1 MSIVNLQQQMQEL
14 SLTGMINAL
23 ETDLMVATKQD
34 WSHEELL
41 SRLLQSEKVYRD
53 DKFIAKKVKAA
64 SFKRN
69 AYLEDFDMAVKRG
82 VSKSQLQD
90 LMSLSWLEV
99 ARPIIFIGQTGMG
112 KSYLAEALGRYVCAK
127 RKTVLFKE
135 STELFLLIAESR
147 RLNRYLTTRK
157 RLASYDI
164 LIIDDFG
171 MRKLNSTEAQDLKE
185 LLELRSISRSTFFT
199 TQLPISHWGEIIEDV
214 VILEAI
220 VDLVDHSSIK
230 IEMKGEKTYR
240 EIKAKKLDSK
250 ASNKE

>member
-1 MSIVNLQQQMQEL
+1 VSIVNIQQQMQEL
-14 SLTGMINAL
+14 NLNGMMNAI
-23 ETDLMVATKQD
+23 ETDLTVAMKQD

-53 DKFIAKKVKAA
+53 DQFVLKKVKTAQ
-64 SFKRN
+64 FKRN

-90 LMSLSWLEV
+90 LMSLNWLEV
-99 ARPIIFIGQTGMG
+99 ARPIIFVGQTGMG
-112 KSYLAEALGRYVCAK
+112 KSYLAEALGRYACSK

-135 STELFLLIAESR
+135 STELFLMITEGR

-157 RLASYDI
+157 RLASYDV

-171 MRKLNSTEAQDLKE
+171 MRKLSSTEAQDLKE
-185 LLELRSISRSTFFT
+185 LLELRSIGKSTFFT
-199 TQLPISHWGEIIEDV
+199 TQLPVSHWGEIIEDV

-220 VDLVDHSSIK
+220 VDLVDHAAVK

-240 EIKAKKLDSK
+240 EIKAKKLDTKS
-250 ASNKE
+250 ANK